1 MVLDIPAVSKCILNK
16 SELTA
21 SNRLAA
27 NNYASRDSLTSLSHT
42 LQLSLETDKILQ
54 LFFKHI
60 KQIFKLSKLLY
71 SNKDINFSIMTGS
84 KVNAILPNLKTYE
97 LYYKQ
102 EYLGE
107 ISFASKQKL
116 PPGKILELKE
126 YVKLL
131 ILPLRNSLQ
140 YIKAIKETRKD
151 PLTST
156 GNRLGLLEDLNYHFN
171 LSARYNSP
179 LSVLF
184 LDIDYFKKIN
194 DQYGHI
200 VGDKI
205 LINFASIL
213 KNLVRK
219 SDMVYRFGGEEF
231 VILLEN
237 TNQNG
242 ALNLAKKL
250 KTYVNTH
257 KINELAITVSIGT
270 ATKNSSDSCETM
282 LDRADKALYIAK
294 TSGRN
299 RVVVG

>member
-1 MVLDIPAVSKCILNK
+1 M
-16 SELTA
+16 
-21 SNRLAA
+21 
-27 NNYASRDSLTSLSHT
+27 
-42 LQLSLETDKILQ
+42 
-54 LFFKHI
+54 
-60 KQIFKLSKLLY
+60 
-71 SNKDINFSIMTGS
+71 
-84 KVNAILPNLKTYE
+84 
-97 LYYKQ
+97 
-102 EYLGE
+102 
-107 ISFASKQKL
+107 
-116 PPGKILELKE
+116 
-126 YVKLL
+126 L

-156 GNRLGLLEDLNYHFN
+156 GNRLGLIEDLNYHFN

-231 VILLEN
+231 LVLLYQCE
-237 TNQNG
+237 
-242 ALNLAKKL
+242 
-250 KTYVNTH
+250 
-257 KINELAITVSIGT
+257 
-270 ATKNSSDSCETM
+270 ETM
-282 LDRADKALYIAK
+282 VTNIAEK
-294 TSGRN
+294 IIKVSYGHYNRIGFGIFSHVIRN
-299 RVVVG
+299 FEGLIAVFFSECFLQFKNIKFLRNSNVRFYQFTI